1 MEPGVGPSSA
11 ASVRGQDF
19 FPSLLGR
26 TLAAEVLGFAGDRI
40 LLRLDGLTLS
50 GRSRIPLDKGR
61 VIQVRV
67 EAGPEGT
74 FVLRVLTDK
83 EPPARVPGAEPGA
96 GAPARAPRES
106 PAALPD
112 QASGQSRLLFQI
124 PLPVNGRVA
133 TLKVAV
139 TRRKEE
145 HVAAEEGRRG
155 KGRSRRSA
163 PVSTTLRLD
172 LPRLGPLAVDLTLD
186 GRRISV
192 GLFARDAG
200 ALRVLEEGRERLE
213 AGLRQEGFA
222 VQALRFL
229 PLPERESGD
238 GCEDGPPAGGLD
250 LLA

>member
-50 GRSRIPLDKGR
+50 GRSRIPLEKGQ

-83 EPPARVPGAEPGA
+83 PARVSGAEPGA
-96 GAPARAPRES
+96 GTPARAPRES

-112 QASGQSRLLFQI
+112 QAAAQSRLLFQI
-124 PLPVNGRVA
+124 PLPVNGQVA
-133 TLKVAV
+133 MLKVAV
-139 TRRKEE
+139 TRRKDEE
-145 HVAAEEGRRG
+145 RVAAEEGRRG

-172 LPRLGPLAVDLTLD
+172 LPRLGPLAVDLILD

-200 ALRVLEEGRERLE
+200 ALRALEEGRERLE

-222 VQALRFL
+222 IQALRFL
-229 PLPERESGD
+229 PLPERESAD
-238 GCEDGPPAGGLD
+238 GCGDGPPAGGLD
-250 LLA
+250 LLV